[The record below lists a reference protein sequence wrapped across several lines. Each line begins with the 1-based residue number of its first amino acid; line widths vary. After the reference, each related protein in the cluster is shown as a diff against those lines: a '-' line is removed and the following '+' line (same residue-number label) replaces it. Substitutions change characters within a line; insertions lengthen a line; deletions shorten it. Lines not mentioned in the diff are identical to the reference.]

1 MPVVIFSGIPRF
13 WKKLLFSDSLLGGT
27 FHNFCE
33 DITMEKTPQ
42 KKTILVIEDDPD
54 VLSTVIKQL
63 DYFGYEVIA
72 ASDGMD
78 GMKKVDAGGF
88 DLVITDI
95 VMPYISG
102 VGVVTALKEKMPHI
116 PVIAM
121 TGYGKEP
128 ESAAMEQKADIVL
141 AKPIKM
147 AALKD
152 HIDTLLAAKEDQ

>member
-1 MPVVIFSGIPRF
+1 M
-13 WKKLLFSDSLLGGT
+13 KA
-27 FHNFCE
+27 
-33 DITMEKTPQ
+33 TPQ
-42 KKTILVIEDDPD
+42 KKKILVIEDDPD

-63 DYFGYEVIA
+63 EYFGYEVLT

-78 GMKKVDAGGF
+78 GMKKVAAGGY
-88 DLVITDI
+88 DLVLTDI

-116 PVIAM
+116 PVIVM

-128 ESAAMEQKADIVL
+128 ESAAMEKKADIVL

-147 AALKD
+147 SDLKE
-152 HIDTLLAAKEDQ
+152 HIEKLLSSKEST

>member
-1 MPVVIFSGIPRF
+1 MM
-13 WKKLLFSDSLLGGT
+13 K
-27 FHNFCE
+27 E
-33 DITMEKTPQ
+33 TPH

-63 DYFGYEVIA
+63 DYFGYKVIT

-78 GMKKVDAGGF
+78 GMKKVDAGGY

-128 ESAAMEQKADIVL
+128 ESAAMEQRADIVL

-147 AALKD
+147 SDLKE
-152 HIDTLLAAKEDQ
+152 HIEELLSSKESQ